1 MRKCLF
7 AGLITFLPLI
17 VTYIVVAFCIGIITA
32 PFEYVTAFVLKK
44 TELLDNGLGFLSSE
58 KAISI
63 VSKVLIL
70 TMIVF
75 FIYFVGFIA
84 ARVMLHS
91 WVSRLDEL
99 LKKIPIFSTF
109 YRPLKELVHSFFN
122 PPLETVRQSVLIRFP
137 SSDQITV
144 GIATGEFTAALLDNQ
159 QSHIEYVSVFIPS
172 TPNATNGYLCSFEK
186 SSVRQLDMPADE
198 ALKYVMSLGSTNTP
212 QVIAIKE

>member
-17 VTYIVVAFCIGIITA
+17 VTYIVVVFCIGIITA
-32 PFEYVTAFVLKK
+32 PFEYATAFVLKK

-63 VSKVLIL
+63 VSKTLIL
-70 TMIVF
+70 LMIIT

-84 ARVMLHS
+84 ARLMFHS
-91 WVSRLDEL
+91 WACRLDEL
-99 LKKIPIFSTF
+99 LKKIPIFSTI

-122 PPLETVRQSVLIRFP
+122 PPLETVRQTVLIRFP
-137 SSDQITV
+137 SSDQITI
-144 GIATGEFTAALLDNQ
+144 GIATGEFTAKLKDKQ
-159 QSHIEYVSVFIPS
+159 QTAEQYVSVFIPS

-186 SSVRQLDMPADE
+186 STVKLLDMPADE
-198 ALKYVMSLGSTNTP
+198 ALKYVLSLGSTNTP